1 MKGNCGVVVMIGFA
15 DGSGSCG
22 VEVGDYEVLE
32 LSG

>member
-1 MKGNCGVVVMIGFA
+1 MKGDGGVVVMMFA
-15 DGSGSCG
+15 DGDGSCG